1 MAQSV
6 RFITSARRKAENLTY
21 KTIVD
26 VFWER
31 VATMSERPAIMH
43 KVDGKFRPVIWREHG
58 RTVELTAGGL
68 ISLSVMPGEKLA
80 IMSQS
85 RPHWTWTD
93 LASLSIGAVTV
104 PIYPT
109 LAAPEAQF
117 LVRHSDA
124 VGVFCENDV
133 QLRKIQEAKDLP
145 ESLRFVVLME
155 GEPKTTDPRFKTLS
169 WNQLLEHGE
178 IQLGKDAQALPER
191 IKNLKPE
198 DLATIVY
205 TSGTTGIP
213 KGAMLLH
220 SNIMAVCEAM
230 HVLVGL
236 NENDL
241 ALSFLPLSHVYER
254 VGGQMISIYEGLV
267 VAFAESI
274 EQVPKNMIEVRPT
287 VLNGVPRFYEKA
299 YQRIQV
305 EIRKLPKPQ
314 QYLIRWAM
322 ALGKRALH
330 YKKAAQFKH
339 EDHIVNQILKAEL
352 RVADRLVF
360 SRIRRRFGGRL
371 RVMVS
376 GAAPL
381 SPNVQEFFEIIGL
394 NIVEGYGLT
403 ETSAP
408 VACNTP
414 EENHPGTV
422 GKPMPGVEVKIAEDG
437 EILVKGPSIFA
448 GYYKNEEAT
457 KAALSD
463 GWFSTG
469 DIGEI
474 DASGRLKIKDRKK
487 DIIITSN
494 GKHVA
499 PQYIENLF
507 KGEHLISHI
516 LVYGDRRKFVTAL
529 ITLSP
534 DGLRTFAETNGLPL
548 DNLESL
554 TQHPKVREEVE
565 AVVKRK
571 NEPLANFER
580 IKKFI
585 ILEHD
590 FTVENDE
597 LTPTF
602 KVKRKVITEKYR
614 ALLDSCY
621 EAEDVEVGGGVPETA
636 N

>member
-68 ISLSVMPGEKLA
+68 LSLSVVPGEKLA

>member
-1 MAQSV
+1 
-6 RFITSARRKAENLTY
+6 
-21 KTIVD
+21 
-26 VFWER
+26 
-31 VATMSERPAIMH
+31 
-43 KVDGKFRPVIWREHG
+43 
-58 RTVELTAGGL
+58 
-68 ISLSVMPGEKLA
+68 
-80 IMSQS
+80 
-85 RPHWTWTD
+85 
-93 LASLSIGAVTV
+93 
-104 PIYPT
+104 
-109 LAAPEAQF
+109 
-117 LVRHSDA
+117 
-124 VGVFCENDV
+124 
-133 QLRKIQEAKDLP
+133 
-145 ESLRFVVLME
+145 
-155 GEPKTTDPRFKTLS
+155 
-169 WNQLLEHGE
+169 
-178 IQLGKDAQALPER
+178 
-191 IKNLKPE
+191 
-198 DLATIVY
+198 
-205 TSGTTGIP
+205 
-213 KGAMLLH
+213 MLLH

-254 VGGQMISIYEGLV
+254 VGGQFISIYEGLV

-274 EQVPKNMIEVRPT
+274 EQVPKNMVEVRPT

-322 ALGKRALH
+322 ALGKRALR
-330 YKKAAQFKH
+330 YKKAAQVKN

-408 VACNTP
+408 VACNVP
-414 EENHPGTV
+414 EDNHPGTV
-422 GKPMPGVEVKIAEDG
+422 GKPVPGVEVRIAEDG
-437 EILVKGPSIFA
+437 EIIVKGPSIFA

-507 KGEHLISHI
+507 KGENLISHI
-516 LVYGDRRKFVTAL
+516 LVYGDRRKFVSAL
-529 ITLSP
+529 ITLNR
-534 DGLRTFAETNGLPL
+534 DGLRSFAETNGLPVNDL
-548 DNLESL
+548 DKL
-554 TQHPKVREEVE
+554 TQHPKVRDEVE

-580 IKKFI
+580 IKKFV

-602 KVKRKVITEKYR
+602 KVKRKVITEKYQ

-621 EAEDVEVGGGVPETA
+621 ESDDVEVGGGVPETSK
-636 N
+636 

>member
-1 MAQSV
+1 
-6 RFITSARRKAENLTY
+6 LTY

-457 KAALSD
+457 NAALSN

-507 KGEHLISHI
+507 KGENLISHI
-516 LVYGDRRKFVTAL
+516 LVYGDRRKYVSAL
-529 ITLSP
+529 ITLSR
-534 DGLRTFAETNGLPL
+534 DGLRAFAEANALPVDDL
-548 DNLESL
+548 DKL

-580 IKKFI
+580 IKKFV